1 MINHWWFHAK
11 YNPPLCIVTAHHDVN
26 LGGFIQNNL
35 ELDTGEDPAIIEI
48 IGQSS
53 RIMKPLH
60 MFPL

>member
-35 ELDTGEDPAIIEI
+35 ELDTGEDPAI
-48 IGQSS
+48 
-53 RIMKPLH
+53 
-60 MFPL
+60 